1 MRSKIDSLIFTSD
14 FVKPTK
20 VEESSTSN
28 RDLLPVPQSNPQ
40 DINNEEAENDIEIEV
55 EAENVERPVD
65 LYKVLSFKS
74 DHSYYLVHPLRF
86 INSHKC

>member
-1 MRSKIDSLIFTSD
+1 MDSLIFTSD

-20 VEESSTSN
+20 VKESSTSN

-40 DINNEEAENDIEIEV
+40 NINNEAAENDIEIAV

-65 LYKVLSFKS
+65 LYKVLFFKS
-74 DHSYYLVHPLRF
+74 DHSNYLVHTLHF
-86 INSHKC
+86 INSHKY